1 MGNRS
6 ICGGAAAQHCV
17 DECTKLQL
25 ELDGRSRDAEEPE
38 CDPAGAVFNETL
50 RGMNPLDQE
59 ALRFASSS
67 NLSAVRWLLCMGSS
81 PKARDRNGTTMLHA
95 ACRSGSCS
103 IVQELVRYGL
113 PLDAA
118 DSAGW
123 TPLHIACVMGRREV
137 SLLLLRARAQI
148 NVKNKRGKS
157 PISLCS
163 DPGTKE
169 VLDAFS
175 DTDKPASA
183 SRQSSLTSNALQS
196 PSSQQPLFQSDHMG
210 SPGAALGSYDEY
222 ESTCEP
228 FFVPRFPLF
237 HDEAHRKEIVKL
249 GMDMLNRSPGH
260 GLAFLVATGAVHD
273 HPTDLSAF
281 VLKHGADPAQ
291 LGEFLGED
299 FSLAQTLRLA
309 FIHSVDLKGTG
320 VVSALIKAFRHIRAP
335 PDLRKIDRLTSGIA
349 HLWWRTHDEHEDD
362 PWEDGEKDE
371 DGLDWTMFCEDPSH
385 VPADTPES
393 TENVGMEL
401 RRNFHSVEG
410 FRRLMFSSVMLCW
423 NLHAAPRIF
432 PTAASPR
439 RLSLSEWLD
448 LNMGIEADGGNVPV
462 HVQKGIYQK
471 IMLGWTPQ
479 LLPDFSASSPP
490 VSSERAEKANADPT
504 TSLKGWA
511 SIPHGGL
518 ERLDPLLHGG
528 GGQANGLAHCVF
540 SETSSSVNQPLP
552 SASASVSTGPSAGI
566 VQPASRAMDGQ
577 GEAVWLTLRYSL
589 FLFLSTSPY
598 DAAPYAF
605 IRLQDAVLRD
615 VDYVSQHLVLAGRPK
630 GRLDTTGGYGRENTE
645 NTAASRENTGAS
657 ATRNMA
663 EFGAAAGTASRPLPF
678 GDPRL
683 PLPLCFLLADGR
695 FQPFE
700 ALWLEIQFN
709 SDEDLETWA
718 RELGAAC
725 DGLDLQEKEQLARSQ
740 AGAQAGGKFDGP
752 KGRGGTRAPTVPLP
766 GSPPPSPPVLAEER
780 EGTTT
785 DRVVM
790 LGRKP
795 SPRPAG

>member
-1 MGNRS
+1 
-6 ICGGAAAQHCV
+6 
-17 DECTKLQL
+17 
-25 ELDGRSRDAEEPE
+25 
-38 CDPAGAVFNETL
+38 
-50 RGMNPLDQE
+50 
-59 ALRFASSS
+59 
-67 NLSAVRWLLCMGSS
+67 
-81 PKARDRNGTTMLHA
+81 
-95 ACRSGSCS
+95 
-103 IVQELVRYGL
+103 VQELVRYGL

-118 DSAGW
+118 DNAGW
-123 TPLHIACVMGRREV
+123 TALHIAAVMGRREV
-137 SLLLLRARAQI
+137 SLLLLRARAQV
-148 NVKNKRGKS
+148 NVKNKRGKT
-157 PISLCS
+157 PVSLCS

-175 DTDKPASA
+175 NEKPTSG
-183 SRQSSLTSNALQS
+183 SRQGALQALQS
-196 PSSQQPLFQSDHMG
+196 PSSQPFSSERMGTPANVLGQPNMHAG
-210 SPGAALGSYDEY
+210 NYDEY

-237 HDEAHRKEIVKL
+237 HDEAHRTEIVSL
-249 GMDMLNRSPGH
+249 GMEMLNHSPGH
-260 GLAFLVATGAVHD
+260 GLGYLVATGAVHD

-320 VVSALIKAFRHIRAP
+320 IVSALVKAFRHIRAP
-335 PDLRKIDRLTSGIA
+335 PDLRKIDRITSGIA

-362 PWEDGEKDE
+362 PWEDGGKDE

-385 VPADTPES
+385 VPADCPEN
-393 TENVGMEL
+393 TECVGMEL
-401 RRNFHSVEG
+401 RRSFHSVEG

-432 PTAASPR
+432 PSAASPR

-490 VSSERAEKANADPT
+490 VSSERADKATANMDPT
-504 TSLKGWA
+504 CSVKGWA

-518 ERLDPLLHGG
+518 ERLDPLLNGQGG
-528 GGQANGLAHCVF
+528 VHNLAHCVF
-540 SETSSSVNQPLP
+540 SETSSSVL
-552 SASASVSTGPSAGI
+552 ASGGMTL
-566 VQPASRAMDGQ
+566 QHSREDTA
-577 GEAVWLTLRYSL
+577 GEAVWLTLRHSL
-589 FLFLSTSPY
+589 FLFLSTSPS
-598 DAAPYAF
+598 DPAPYAF

-615 VDYVSQHLVLAGRPK
+615 VDYTHQHLILAGRLKARQEGADEASRGIGAVDPY
-630 GRLDTTGGYGRENTE
+630 DTGPQPTPSKNLAEMHN
-645 NTAASRENTGAS
+645 AASP
-657 ATRNMA
+657 TRY
-663 EFGAAAGTASRPLPF
+663 LPF

-700 ALWLEIQFN
+700 ALWLEIQFE
-709 SDEDLETWA
+709 SSEDLETWA

-725 DGLDLQEKEQLARSQ
+725 DGLDLQEKEQQSK
-740 AGAQAGGKFDGP
+740 AGGKFMGP
-752 KGRGGTRAPTVPLP
+752 KGRGTTRAPTAPLP
-766 GSPPPSPPVLAEER
+766 GSPPPSPSPPVLAEER
-780 EGTTT
+780 EGEAT
-785 DRVVM
+785 RPPPGAINPRP
-790 LGRKP
+790 LPPGGGKI